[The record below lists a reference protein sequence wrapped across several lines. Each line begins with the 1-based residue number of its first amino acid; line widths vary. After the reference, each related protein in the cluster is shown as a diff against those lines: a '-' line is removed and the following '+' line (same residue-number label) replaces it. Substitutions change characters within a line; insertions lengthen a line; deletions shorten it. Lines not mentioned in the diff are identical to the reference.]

1 MDVTPVKHSGA
12 LYKDSPVRLGHSG
25 VLSNTTWWILPLDG
39 CHSGALYKGS
49 PDAGNME
56 LVHFSFCLQ
65 GIIGFTL
72 SPLVEHSERNSGPR
86 KSVSN
91 LASI

>member
-1 MDVTPVKHSGA
+1 MDVTPV
-12 LYKDSPVRLGHSG
+12 
-25 VLSNTTWWILPLDG
+25 T
-39 CHSGALYKGS
+39 HSGALYKGS

-72 SPLVEHSERNSGPR
+72 SPLVERSERNSGPKIR
-86 KSVSN
+86 FKSR
-91 LASI
+91 L